1 MGWKGGFKKKKAGR
15 KKAVQPQRPKPV
27 REVFDAVVPRSLVEQ
42 AEAFTAPRGH
52 LEMGGLLIGHVDDE
66 GRNVCAV
73 GFFPEQIEAT
83 AGYCEFDGSWLAMS
97 AAAIDHANS
106 AVDGDSEDTPKLRV
120 IGWIHTHPGLGIFLS
135 GIDIRTYEDNLNM
148 TKDGRFVAVVVD
160 PLEGKDG
167 VFLTPDKPN
176 SHSSASGTLSI
187 DDKLRGRYLAFLQR
201 MEEIREVRG
210 RDALPFLLCGDLR
223 GEHVSNGNVDDYLES
238 YLKGIH
244 NIRKEFKN
252 WKEGFDSESRRID
265 ELEVLVGQNEWAVRA
280 LQDEMHSM
288 NREIGERLDKME
300 QRFTDSIVELVESFK
315 SRISEIEGS
324 IEEIA
329 AREEQ
334 PEETEVLEADPPP
347 AIKPDLGQCWLIL
360 GVN

>member
-1 MGWKGGFKKKKAGR
+1 MGWKGGYKKKTGG

-106 AVDGDSEDTPKLRV
+106 AADGDSEDTPKLRV

-135 GIDIRTYEDNLNM
+135 GIDVRTYEANLNM

-160 PLEGKDG
+160 PLEGNDG

-176 SHSSASGTLSI
+176 SHSSASGTLSM

-223 GEHVSNGNVDDYLES
+223 GEHVSKGNVDDYLES

-265 ELEVLVGQNEWAVRA
+265 ELEVMVGQNEWPVRA

>member
-1 MGWKGGFKKKKAGR
+1 MGWLGGNKRKAGV
-15 KKAVQPQRPKPV
+15 KKAVPLPPKPK
-27 REVFDAVVPRSLVEQ
+27 REVFDAVVPLSLVDQ

-52 LEMGGLLIGHVDDE
+52 LEMGGLLIGHVDDK

-135 GIDIRTYEDNLNM
+135 GIDVRTYEDNLNM

-176 SHSSASGTLSI
+176 SHSPATGTLSM
-187 DDKLRGRYLAFLQR
+187 DDKLRARYLAFLQR
-201 MEEIREVRG
+201 MEEIRGVRG
-210 RDALPFLLCGDLR
+210 REALPFLLCGDLR
-223 GEHVSNGNVDDYLES
+223 DEHVSKGNVDDYLES

-244 NIRKEFKN
+244 NIRKEFKS

-265 ELEVLVGQNEWAVRA
+265 EFGVMIGQNERSVGV
-280 LQDEMHSM
+280 LHDEMHSM
-288 NREIGERLDKME
+288 DREIGERLDKME
-300 QRFTDSIVELVESFK
+300 QKFVDTIAELIESFK
-315 SRISEIEGS
+315 SKITEMEESISAL
-324 IEEIA
+324 A
-329 AREEQ
+329 AQDES
-334 PEETEVLEADPPP
+334 VDEADDSKADPDPVT
-347 AIKPDLGQCWLIL
+347 KPDLEALFLIL
-360 GVN
+360 LE

>member
-1 MGWKGGFKKKKAGR
+1 MGWRGGSKKKGR
-15 KKAVQPQRPKPV
+15 GKKAVQLQRPKPV
-27 REVFDAVVPRSLVEQ
+27 REVFDAVVPRSLVDQ

-52 LEMGGLLIGHVDDE
+52 LEMGGLLIGHVDDK

-106 AVDGDSEDTPKLRV
+106 AIDGDSGGTPNLRV

-135 GIDIRTYEDNLNM
+135 GIDVRTYEDNLNM

-160 PLEGKDG
+160 PLEGKNG

-176 SHSSASGTLSI
+176 SHSSASGALSM
-187 DDKLRGRYLAFLQR
+187 DGKLRGRYLAFLQR

-223 GEHVSNGNVDDYLES
+223 GEHVSKGNVDDYLES

-252 WKEGFDSESRRID
+252 REEGFNSESRRID
-265 ELEVLVGQNEWAVRA
+265 ELEVIIGQNEVVVRT

-288 NREIGERLDKME
+288 VQEITARLDKLEQEFDNSIKSLTEMFEAKIFEME
-300 QRFTDSIVELVESFK
+300 GRLGDFQEDNDVGDDMASALDYLDIHIKALECGDS
-315 SRISEIEGS
+315 
-324 IEEIA
+324 
-329 AREEQ
+329 
-334 PEETEVLEADPPP
+334 
-347 AIKPDLGQCWLIL
+347 
-360 GVN
+360 

>member
-1 MGWKGGFKKKKAGR
+1 MGWIGGSKKKSGR
-15 KKAVQPQRPKPV
+15 KKVMQLQRPKPK
-27 REVFDAVVPRSLVEQ
+27 RKVFDAVVPRSLVDQ

-52 LEMGGLLIGHVDDE
+52 LEMGGLLIGHVDDK

-106 AVDGDSEDTPKLRV
+106 AIDGDSGDTPNLRV

-135 GIDIRTYEDNLNM
+135 GIDVKTYEANLDM

-160 PLEGKDG
+160 PLEGKNG
-167 VFLTPDKPN
+167 VFLTPDKPK
-176 SHSSASGTLSI
+176 SHSTASGTLFM

-210 RDALPFLLCGDLR
+210 REALPFLLCGDLR
-223 GEHVSNGNVDDYLES
+223 GEHVSKGNVDDYLES

-244 NIRKEFKN
+244 SIRKDFKN
-252 WKEGFDSESRRID
+252 WKGGFDSESRRID
-265 ELEVLVGQNEWAVRA
+265 ELEVIIGQNEEVVRA

-288 NREIGERLDKME
+288 IQEVIARLDKLG
-300 QRFTDSIVELVESFK
+300 QGFDNSIK
-315 SRISEIEGS
+315 SLTEMFEAKISEMEGRLGDF
-324 IEEIA
+324 EEDD
-329 AREEQ
+329 EEEDDLV
-334 PEETEVLEADPPP
+334 PALDYLAKHIKALECGDS
-347 AIKPDLGQCWLIL
+347 
-360 GVN
+360 

>member
-1 MGWKGGFKKKKAGR
+1 MGWKGGYKKKTGR
-15 KKAVQPQRPKPV
+15 KKAVQPKRPKPA

-135 GIDIRTYEDNLNM
+135 GIDVRTYEDNLNM

-160 PLEGKDG
+160 PLEGNDG

-176 SHSSASGTLSI
+176 SHSSASGTLSM

-223 GEHVSNGNVDDYLES
+223 GEHVSKGNVDDYLES

-265 ELEVLVGQNEWAVRA
+265 ELEVLVGQNEWPVRA

>member
-1 MGWKGGFKKKKAGR
+1 MGWKGGYKKKTGR
-15 KKAVQPQRPKPV
+15 KKAVQPKRPKPA

-135 GIDIRTYEDNLNM
+135 GIDVRTYEDNLNM

-160 PLEGKDG
+160 PLEGNDG

-176 SHSSASGTLSI
+176 SHSSASGTLSM

-223 GEHVSNGNVDDYLES
+223 GEHVSKGNVDDYLES

-265 ELEVLVGQNEWAVRA
+265 ELEVLVGQNEWSVRA
-280 LQDEMHSM
+280 LQDEIHSM

>member
-1 MGWKGGFKKKKAGR
+1 MGWRGGFKKKTSK
-15 KKAVQPQRPKPV
+15 KKAVQLQRPKPV
-27 REVFDAVVPRSLVEQ
+27 REFFDAVVPRSLVEQ

-52 LEMGGLLIGHVDDE
+52 LEMGGLLIGHVDDK

-135 GIDIRTYEDNLNM
+135 GIDVRTYEDNLNM

-176 SHSSASGTLSI
+176 SHSPATGTLSM
-187 DDKLRGRYLAFLQR
+187 DDKLRARYLAFLQR
-201 MEEIREVRG
+201 MEEIRGVRG
-210 RDALPFLLCGDLR
+210 REALPFLLCGDLR
-223 GEHVSNGNVDDYLES
+223 DEHVSKGNVDDYLES

-244 NIRKEFKN
+244 NIRKEFKS

-265 ELEVLVGQNEWAVRA
+265 EFGVMIGQNERSVGV
-280 LQDEMHSM
+280 LHDEMHSM
-288 NREIGERLDKME
+288 DREIGERLDKME
-300 QRFTDSIVELVESFK
+300 QKFVDTIAELIESFK
-315 SRISEIEGS
+315 SKITEMEESISAL
-324 IEEIA
+324 A
-329 AREEQ
+329 AQDES
-334 PEETEVLEADPPP
+334 VDEADDSKADPDPVT
-347 AIKPDLGQCWLIL
+347 KPDLEALFLIL
-360 GVN
+360 LE

>member
-1 MGWKGGFKKKKAGR
+1 MGWKGGFKKKAS
-15 KKAVQPQRPKPV
+15 KKKVVQLQRPKPV
-27 REVFDAVVPRSLVEQ
+27 REFFDAVVPRSLVEQ

-52 LEMGGLLIGHVDDE
+52 LEMGGLLIGHVDDK

-135 GIDIRTYEDNLNM
+135 GIDVRTYEDNLNM

-176 SHSSASGTLSI
+176 SHSPATGTLSM
-187 DDKLRGRYLAFLQR
+187 DDKLRARYLAFLQR
-201 MEEIREVRG
+201 MEEIREARG
-210 RDALPFLLCGDLR
+210 REALPFLLCGDLR
-223 GEHVSNGNVDDYLES
+223 GEHVSKGNVDDYLES

-244 NIRKEFKN
+244 NIRKEFKS
-252 WKEGFDSESRRID
+252 WKEGFDSESRRIG
-265 ELEVLVGQNEWAVRA
+265 ELEVLIGQNEGVVGA
-280 LQDEMHSM
+280 LHDEMHSM
-288 NREIGERLDKME
+288 DREIGERLDKME

-315 SRISEIEGS
+315 SRISEMEKS
-324 IEEIA
+324 IEELA
-329 AREEQ
+329 THEEQ
-334 PEETEVLEADPPP
+334 SEETEVSEADLPP
-347 AIKPDLGQCWLIL
+347 AVGLDLSEYWIVL
-360 GVN
+360 GVA

>member
-1 MGWKGGFKKKKAGR
+1 MGWRGGSKKKGR
-15 KKAVQPQRPKPV
+15 GKKAVQLQRPKPV
-27 REVFDAVVPRSLVEQ
+27 REVFDAVVPRSLVDQ

-52 LEMGGLLIGHVDDE
+52 LEMGGLLIGHVDDK

-106 AVDGDSEDTPKLRV
+106 AIDGDSGGTPNLRV

-135 GIDIRTYEDNLNM
+135 GIDVRTYEDNLNM

-176 SHSSASGTLSI
+176 SHSSASGTLSM

-201 MEEIREVRG
+201 MEEIREIRG

-223 GEHVSNGNVDDYLES
+223 GEHVSKGNVDDYLES

-252 WKEGFDSESRRID
+252 REEGFNSESRRID
-265 ELEVLVGQNEWAVRA
+265 ELEVIIGQNEGVVRT

-288 NREIGERLDKME
+288 VQEITARLDKLEQEFDNSIKSLTEMFEVKIFEME
-300 QRFTDSIVELVESFK
+300 GRLGDFQEDNDVGDDMASALDYLDIHIKALECGDS
-315 SRISEIEGS
+315 
-324 IEEIA
+324 
-329 AREEQ
+329 
-334 PEETEVLEADPPP
+334 
-347 AIKPDLGQCWLIL
+347 
-360 GVN
+360 

>member
-1 MGWKGGFKKKKAGR
+1 MGWKGGYKKKTGR
-15 KKAVQPQRPKPV
+15 KKAVQPKRPKPA

-135 GIDIRTYEDNLNM
+135 GIDVRTYEGNLNM

-160 PLEGKDG
+160 PLEGNDG

-176 SHSSASGTLSI
+176 SHSSASGTLSM

-210 RDALPFLLCGDLR
+210 RAALPFLLCGDLR
-223 GEHVSNGNVDDYLES
+223 GEHVSKGNVDDYLES

-265 ELEVLVGQNEWAVRA
+265 ELEVLVGQNEWPVRA

-334 PEETEVLEADPPP
+334 PEETEVSEADPPP
-347 AIKPDLGQCWLIL
+347 SKPDLGQCWLIL

>member
-1 MGWKGGFKKKKAGR
+1 MGWLGGNKRKRGV
-15 KKAVQPQRPKPV
+15 KKAVPLPPKPK
-27 REVFDAVVPRSLVEQ
+27 REVFDAVVPLSLVDQ

-52 LEMGGLLIGHVDDE
+52 LEMGGLLIGHVDDK

-135 GIDIRTYEDNLNM
+135 GIDVRTYEDNLNM

-176 SHSSASGTLSI
+176 SHSPATGTLSM
-187 DDKLRGRYLAFLQR
+187 DDKLRARYLAFLQR
-201 MEEIREVRG
+201 MEEIRGARG
-210 RDALPFLLCGDLR
+210 RKALPFLLCGDLR
-223 GEHVSNGNVDDYLES
+223 DEHVSKGNVDDYLES

-252 WKEGFDSESRRID
+252 QVEKYAKDALRID
-265 ELEVLVGQNEWAVRA
+265 ELGGKVGQIDRSVKA
-280 LQDEMHSM
+280 LQDDTLSM
-288 NREIGERLDKME
+288 NREINARLDKIE
-300 QRFTDSIVELVESFK
+300 QEIVDTIAELAESFK
-315 SRISEIEGS
+315 SKITEMEESISTL
-324 IEEIA
+324 A
-329 AREEQ
+329 AQDES
-334 PEETEVLEADPPP
+334 VDEADDSK
-347 AIKPDLGQCWLIL
+347 ADPDPVTKLDLDALFLIL
-360 GVN
+360 LE

>member
-1 MGWKGGFKKKKAGR
+1 MGWKGGFKKKAS
-15 KKAVQPQRPKPV
+15 KKKVVQLQRPKSV
-27 REVFDAVVPRSLVEQ
+27 REFFDAVVPRSLVEQ

-52 LEMGGLLIGHVDDE
+52 LEMGGLLIGHVDDK

-135 GIDIRTYEDNLNM
+135 GIDVRTYEDNLNM

-176 SHSSASGTLSI
+176 SHSPATGTLSM
-187 DDKLRGRYLAFLQR
+187 DDKLRARYLAFLQR
-201 MEEIREVRG
+201 MEEIRGVRG
-210 RDALPFLLCGDLR
+210 REALPFLLCGDLR
-223 GEHVSNGNVDDYLES
+223 DEHVSKGNVDDYLES

-244 NIRKEFKN
+244 NIRKEFKS
-252 WKEGFDSESRRID
+252 WKEGFDSESRRIG
-265 ELEVLVGQNEWAVRA
+265 ELEVLIGQNEGVVGA
-280 LQDEMHSM
+280 LHDEMHSM
-288 NREIGERLDKME
+288 DREIGERLDKME
-300 QRFTDSIVELVESFK
+300 QKFVDTIAELIESFK
-315 SRISEIEGS
+315 SKITEMEESISAL
-324 IEEIA
+324 A
-329 AREEQ
+329 AQDE
-334 PEETEVLEADPPP
+334 PVDGADDSKADPDPVT
-347 AIKPDLGQCWLIL
+347 KPDLEAAFLIL
-360 GVN
+360 LE